1 MTSRALTI
9 HREMVPRSNRAQYFE
24 RLRAKVAHYTAANCR
39 FWVFEE
45 ISLPGAFVEFTE
57 ADNPQT
63 LSAAHASA
71 PWRLLDPGRIY
82 RQVEIP

>member
-9 HREMVPRSNRAQYFE
+9 HREMVPRSNRVQYFE
-24 RLRAKVAHYTAANCR
+24 RLQAKVEYYTAANCR

-57 ADNPQT
+57 ADDAQT
-63 LSAAHASA
+63 LSAAHARS

-82 RQVEIP
+82 GQVEIP

>member
-1 MTSRALTI
+1 MR
-9 HREMVPRSNRAQYFE
+9 NRAQYFE
-24 RLRAKVAHYTAANCR
+24 RLKAKLAYYTAAHCR

-45 ISLPGAFVEFTE
+45 ISLPGAFIEFTE
-57 ADNPQT
+57 AETAQI

-82 RQVEIP
+82 QQVEIV

>member
-1 MTSRALTI
+1 VVAL
-9 HREMVPRSNRAQYFE
+9 RNRVQYFE
-24 RLRAKVAHYTAANCR
+24 RLRAKIAYYTAAKCR

-57 ADNPQT
+57 ADDAQT
-63 LSAAHASA
+63 LASAHASA

-82 RQVEIP
+82 HQVEVATK